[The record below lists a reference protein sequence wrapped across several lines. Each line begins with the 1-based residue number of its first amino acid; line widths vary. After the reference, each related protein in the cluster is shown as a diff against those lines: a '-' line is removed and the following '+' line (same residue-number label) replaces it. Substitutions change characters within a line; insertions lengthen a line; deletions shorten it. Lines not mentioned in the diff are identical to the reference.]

1 MNGVMDIYTIIFLA
15 LAVVIFLRLRS
26 VLGRRTGNERP
37 PFDPFA
43 RRNPAPPAGRD
54 GGDRVI
60 ALPPRQ
66 NREAGPAPVTGEA
79 PADADVRIRPVAAPG
94 SAVAEQLKRLM
105 AVDRT
110 FDPQGFLE
118 GAKVAYEMVVTAF
131 AEGDRRQ
138 LRQLLSRDVY
148 DGFVGAIG
156 ERESREEK
164 IEFRFVGIEK
174 AEITEAAIRGNSAQ
188 VTVRFNSQLISATK
202 DKTGKVVDGDET
214 KVSDVTD
221 IWTFAREV
229 AARDPNWK
237 LVATESVE

>member
-1 MNGVMDIYTIIFLA
+1 MNGVIDIYTIIFLA

-26 VLGRRTGNERP
+26 VLGRRTGSERP
-37 PFDPFA
+37 PYDPFA
-43 RRNPAPPAGRD
+43 RRNSAPPAAGD
-54 GGDRVI
+54 GEKVI
-60 ALPPRQ
+60 TLPPRQ
-66 NREAGPAPVTGEA
+66 NRDASPAPVTGEG

-138 LRQLLSRDVY
+138 LRQLLSREVY
-148 DGFVGAIG
+148 DGFDGAIV
-156 ERESREEK
+156 EREGRDEK
-164 IEFRFVGIEK
+164 IEFRFVGFEK
-174 AEITEAAIRGNSAQ
+174 VEITEAAIRGNSAQ

-202 DKTGKVVDGDET
+202 DSAGKVVDGDET

-221 IWTFAREV
+221 IWTFGREV

>member
-1 MNGVMDIYTIIFLA
+1 MNGVIDIYTIIFLA

-26 VLGRRTGNERP
+26 VLGRRTGSERP

-43 RRNPAPPAGRD
+43 RRNPTPPAARD
-54 GGDRVI
+54 GEKVI
-60 ALPPRQ
+60 SLPPRQ
-66 NREAGPAPVTGEA
+66 NREGGPAPVTGEA

-138 LRQLLSRDVY
+138 LRQLLSREVY
-148 DGFVGAIG
+148 DGFVGAIT
-156 ERESREEK
+156 EREGREER

-188 VTVRFNSQLISATK
+188 VTVRFNSELISATK
-202 DKTGKVVDGDET
+202 DKAGAVVDGDET
-214 KVSDVTD
+214 KVSEVTD

>member
-1 MNGVMDIYTIIFLA
+1 MNGVIDIYTIIFLA

-37 PFDPFA
+37 PYDPFA
-43 RRNPAPPAGRD
+43 RRNPAPPAARD
-54 GGDRVI
+54 GEKVI
-60 ALPPRQ
+60 TLPPRQ
-66 NREAGPAPVTGEA
+66 NREGGPAPVTGEA
-79 PADADVRIRPVAAPG
+79 PADADVRIRPVASPG
-94 SAVAEQLKRLM
+94 SPVAEQLKRLM

-110 FDPQGFLE
+110 FDPPGFLE

-138 LRQLLSRDVY
+138 LRQLLSREVY
-148 DGFVGAIG
+148 DGFVGAIA
-156 ERESREEK
+156 EREGREEK

-188 VTVRFNSQLISATK
+188 VTVRFNSELISATK
-202 DKTGKVVDGDET
+202 DSTGKVVDGDET

>member
-1 MNGVMDIYTIIFLA
+1 MNGIMDIYTIIFLA

-26 VLGRRTGNERP
+26 VLGRRTGSERP

-43 RRNPAPPAGRD
+43 RRNPAPPVAPD
-54 GGDRVI
+54 GEKVI

-66 NREAGPAPVTGEA
+66 NRDAGPTPVTGEA
-79 PADADVRIRPVAAPG
+79 PSDADVRIRPVAAPG
-94 SAVAEQLKRLM
+94 SAVAEQLKQLM

-138 LRQLLSRDVY
+138 LRQLLSREVY
-148 DGFVGAIG
+148 DGFVGAIA
-156 ERESREEK
+156 EREGREEK

-174 AEITEAAIRGNSAQ
+174 VEITEAAIRGNSAQ
-188 VTVRFNSQLISATK
+188 VTIRFNSELISATK
-202 DKTGKVVDGDET
+202 DSTGKVVDGDET

-221 IWTFAREV
+221 IWTFGREV

-237 LVATESVE
+237 LVATESVD